1 MLSILKAPLVARA
14 TVVAVAVAGLALVPT
29 LALAHIVA
37 DPAEAP
43 AGSSVRTAFR
53 VTHGCKGSPTV
64 AVTIRMPDGV
74 LSAKPMAKPG
84 WTIEIKTRPL
94 DPPVAGL
101 HGIMIRNAVTGITW
115 RGGPLEN
122 AQFDEFV
129 VMVGLPDRA
138 GETLY
143 FPVLQTCAKGEND
156 WNGIPAAGQNWH
168 DLPEPAP
175 FIVLKPAAG
184 GHAH

>member
-1 MLSILKAPLVARA
+1 MLSILRA
-14 TVVAVAVAGLALVPT
+14 TLVAVAGLALVPA
-29 LALAHIVA
+29 LAHAHIVA
-37 DPAEAP
+37 DPAEGP
-43 AGSSVRTAFR
+43 AGGYFRTAFR

-64 AVTIRMPDGV
+64 ALTIRMPDGV
-74 LSAKPMAKPG
+74 LSAKPMPKPG

-94 DPPVAGL
+94 DKPVAGQ
-101 HGIMIRNAVTGITW
+101 HGFALRDAVTEVTW
-115 RGGPLEN
+115 RGGRLEN

-129 VMVGLPDRA
+129 VMVGLPARA

-143 FPVLQTCAKGEND
+143 FPVLQSCEKGENN

-175 FIVLKPAAG
+175 FITLKPAAG

>member
-1 MLSILKAPLVARA
+1 MLSILKATLVAA
-14 TVVAVAVAGLALVPT
+14 AGLALVPT
-29 LALAHIVA
+29 LARAHIVA
-37 DPAEAP
+37 DPAEGP
-43 AGSSVRTAFR
+43 AGGYFRTAFR

-64 AVTIRMPDGV
+64 ALTIRMPEGV
-74 LSAKPMAKPG
+74 LSAKPMSKPG

-94 DPPVAGL
+94 DKPVAGQ
-101 HGIMIRNAVTGITW
+101 HGIAIRSAVTEVTW
-115 RGGPLEN
+115 RGGRLEN

-143 FPVLQTCAKGEND
+143 FPVQQTCEKGETD
-156 WNGIPAAGQNWH
+156 WNGIPASGQNWH

-175 FIVLKPAAG
+175 FIKLKPAAG

>member
-1 MLSILKAPLVARA
+1 MLSILRA
-14 TVVAVAVAGLALVPT
+14 TLVAVAGLALVPA
-29 LALAHIVA
+29 LAHAHIVA
-37 DPAEAP
+37 DPAEGP
-43 AGSSVRTAFR
+43 AGGYFRTAFR

-64 AVTIRMPDGV
+64 ALTIRMPDGV
-74 LSAKPMAKPG
+74 LSAKPMPKPG

-94 DPPVAGL
+94 DKPVAGQ
-101 HGIMIRNAVTGITW
+101 HGFALRDAVTEVTW
-115 RGGPLEN
+115 RGGRLEN

-129 VMVGLPDRA
+129 VMIGLPDRA

-143 FPVLQTCAKGEND
+143 FPTLQGCEKGENN
-156 WNGIPAAGQNWH
+156 WNGIPAASQNGH

-175 FIVLKPAAG
+175 FIKLKPAAG

>member
-1 MLSILKAPLVARA
+1 MLSILRA
-14 TVVAVAVAGLALVPT
+14 TLVAVAGLVLVPA
-29 LALAHIVA
+29 LARAHIVA
-37 DPAEAP
+37 DPAEGP
-43 AGSSVRTAFR
+43 AGGYFRTAFR

-64 AVTIRMPDGV
+64 ALTIRMPDGV
-74 LSAKPMAKPG
+74 LSAKPMPKPG
-84 WTIEIKTRPL
+84 WTVEIKTRPL
-94 DPPVAGL
+94 DKPVPGQ
-101 HGIMIRNAVTGITW
+101 HGFAIRDAVTEVTW
-115 RGGPLEN
+115 RGGRLEN
-122 AQFDEFV
+122 AQFDEFT

-143 FPVLQTCAKGEND
+143 FPVLQTCEKGENN

-175 FIVLKPAAG
+175 FIKLKPAAG

>member
-1 MLSILKAPLVARA
+1 MPSFLRA
-14 TVVAVAVAGLALVPT
+14 TLVAVAGLALAP
-29 LALAHIVA
+29 AFAHAHIVA
-37 DPAEAP
+37 DPAEGP
-43 AGSSVRTAFR
+43 AGGSVRTAFR

-64 AVTIRMPDGV
+64 ALTVRMPDGV

-84 WTIEIKTRPL
+84 WTVEIKTHPL
-94 DPPVAGL
+94 DKPVAGP
-101 HGIMIRNAVTGITW
+101 HGVTLRSAVTEITW
-115 RGGPLEN
+115 RGGRLEN

-143 FPVLQTCAKGEND
+143 FPVLQTCEKGENN
-156 WNGIPAAGQNWH
+156 WNGVPAAGQNWH

-175 FIVLKPAAG
+175 FLKLTAPAG